1 MMNSK
6 LSYLVSTLTYHLWLL
21 KMKTLINYFK
31 TFSSCKGGFANKK
44 PKKNINNWS
53 LQPIIQSVV
62 YLCTALNPTVSQRT
76 CSANQVSLCPSCP
89 SKLFLQEIVSHT
101 NLVVSVHHS
110 DQTLKRRWPFC
121 LRSFVICPFRAQ
133 LLGGSLP
140 YSLADILRQCLWKL
154 LFINWLWEK
163 IKTTAKE

>member
-6 LSYLVSTLTYHLWLL
+6 WSYLVSTLTYHFWLL
-21 KMKTLINYFK
+21 KMKSFINYFK

-44 PKKNINNWS
+44 PQKNVNHRS

-76 CSANQVSLCPSCP
+76 CSANQVSLCPSCLSCP
-89 SKLFLQEIVSHT
+89 SKLFLPEIVSQT
-101 NLVVSVHHS
+101 NLFVSM
-110 DQTLKRRWPFC
+110 DQTLKRWWPFG

-140 YSLADILRQCLWKL
+140 FSLADILR
-154 LFINWLWEK
+154 
-163 IKTTAKE
+163 

>member
-6 LSYLVSTLTYHLWLL
+6 WSYLVSTLTYHYRLL
-21 KMKTLINYFK
+21 KMKSFINYFK

-44 PKKNINNWS
+44 PKKNVNHRS

-62 YLCTALNPTVSQRT
+62 YLCTAPNPTVSQRT
-76 CSANQVSLCPSCP
+76 RSANQVSLCPSCLSCP
-89 SKLFLQEIVSHT
+89 SKLFLPEIVSQT
-101 NLVVSVHHS
+101 NLVVSVDHS

-140 YSLADILRQCLWKL
+140 YSLADILRQCL
-154 LFINWLWEK
+154 
-163 IKTTAKE
+163 